1 MAEVTIEEVPRK
13 TREVFEK
20 AVSAMERGNAIYATD
35 MLLAILDTEPRF
47 LQARKLLR
55 AAQMKKFRDAGG
67 GAMRHLTASLSGI
80 GGVLAVSANLKSK
93 PLKALQA
100 AERLMMKNP
109 LNKQFYTLLAK
120 SAISADMPEVAIHTL
135 EIVRETAPDDVAL
148 LYWIGGLY
156 KDNGITDK
164 ARECFER
171 IGALRPNDPK
181 AIKALKDSQ
190 AMDTMKSGRWT
201 EAAGEVGGYR
211 KVMKN
216 AEEAQRLEQ
225 EAKAVKT
232 TSDTDALLAEQLR
245 KIEREP
251 NNINYRRAL
260 GDLYARAGQL
270 EEALAALTEA
280 DRISGGG
287 DPQIDRA
294 IGSLRVRQHDAR
306 IESLRAAGDEAGA
319 TAAEQ
324 EKQVFLLS
332 DAEDRVKRYP
342 NDLQFKYDLGIL
354 LFERDRPAEA
364 IQQFQLS
371 QRNPQRRIR
380 SLYYLAR
387 CFEKKGQFDIA
398 AEQLEKAASELTI
411 LDNTKKDV
419 LYELGIVYDQMKRQ
433 DKAVELFKQIYA
445 VDIGYRDVAE
455 RIELSYKAAK
465 G

>member
-1 MAEVTIEEVPRK
+1 MAEVTIDEVPRK

-20 AVSAMERGNAIYATD
+20 AVSAMERGNADYATD
-35 MLLAILDTEPRF
+35 MLLAILDTEPRL
-47 LQARKLLR
+47 LQARRLLR
-55 AAQMKKFRDAGG
+55 AAQIKKRRDSGG
-67 GAMRHLTASLSGI
+67 GSMQQLIASLSGI

-100 AERLMMKNP
+100 AERLMMKDP

-120 SAISADMPEVAIHTL
+120 AALSAGMPEVAMHTL
-135 EIVRETAPDDVAL
+135 EIIRETAPDDVDL

-156 KDNGITDK
+156 KENGITDK

-190 AMDTMKSGRWT
+190 AMDTMKSGRWN

-232 TSDTDALLAEQLR
+232 TGDTEDLLAEQLR

-260 GDLYARAGQL
+260 GDLYARADRL
-270 EEALAALTEA
+270 EDALAALTEA

-294 IGSLRVRQHDAR
+294 ISGLRVRMHDAN
-306 IESLRAAGDEAGA
+306 IAALRAAGDEAGA
-319 TAAEQ
+319 VSAEQ
-324 EKQVFLLS
+324 TKQAFLLS

-342 NDLQFKYDLGIL
+342 NDLQCKYDLGIL
-354 LFERDRPAEA
+354 LFERDRHAEA
-364 IQQFQLS
+364 IQQFQQS

-398 AEQLEKAASELTI
+398 AEQLEKAASELTV
-411 LDNTKKDV
+411 LDNMKKDI
-419 LYELGIVYDQMKRQ
+419 LYELGVVYDQMERR
-433 DKAVELFKQIYA
+433 DKAVELFKLIYA
-445 VDIGYRDVAE
+445 VDIGYRDVAA
-455 RIELSYKAAK
+455 RIEASYKTEK

>member
-1 MAEVTIEEVPRK
+1 MAEVTIDEVPRK

-20 AVSAMERGNAIYATD
+20 AVSAMERGNADYATD

-47 LQARKLLR
+47 LQARRLLR
-55 AAQMKKFRDAGG
+55 AAQLKKRRDSGG
-67 GAMRHLTASLSGI
+67 GSMHQLTASLSGI
-80 GGVLAVSANLKSK
+80 GGVMAVSANLKSK

-100 AERLMMKNP
+100 AERLMMKDP

-120 SAISADMPEVAIHTL
+120 AALAADMPEVAIHTL
-135 EIVRETAPDDVAL
+135 EIIRETAPDDIDL

-156 KDNGITDK
+156 KENGITDK

-190 AMDTMKSGRWT
+190 AMDTMKSGRWN

-232 TSDTDALLAEQLR
+232 TGDTEALLADQLR

-260 GDLYARAGQL
+260 GDLYARAGRL

-294 IGSLRVRQHDAR
+294 ISGLRVRMHDAR
-306 IESLRAAGDEAGA
+306 IEALRAGGDETGA

-324 EKQVFLLS
+324 EKQAFLLS

-342 NDLQFKYDLGIL
+342 NDLQCKYDLGIL
-354 LFERDRPAEA
+354 LFERDRHAEA
-364 IQQFQLS
+364 IQQFQQS

-398 AEQLEKAASELTI
+398 AEQLEKAASELTV
-411 LDNTKKDV
+411 LDNMKKDI
-419 LYELGIVYDQMKRQ
+419 LYELGVVYDQMEQR
-433 DKAVELFKQIYA
+433 DKAVELFKLIYA
-445 VDIGYRDVAE
+445 VDIGYRDVAA
-455 RIELSYKAAK
+455 RIEASYKTEK